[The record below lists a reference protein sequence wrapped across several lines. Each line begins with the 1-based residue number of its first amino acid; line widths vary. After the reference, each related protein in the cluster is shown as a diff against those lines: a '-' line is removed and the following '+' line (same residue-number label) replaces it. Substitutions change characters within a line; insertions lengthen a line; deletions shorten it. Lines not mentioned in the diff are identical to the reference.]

1 MNKYIESKS
10 ELILVRGRVNYGL
23 VDKDKKC
30 SNLWRVL
37 CPVCIHTIVSI
48 ALLGTQGVGETYSM
62 ARLLQ
67 PPQMFSDQYKSYE
80 SGRNVLTKLSLNSSY
95 IYVYLPNA

>member
-1 MNKYIESKS
+1 MVLWTKIRNVPI
-10 ELILVRGRVNYGL
+10 YG
-23 VDKDKKC
+23 VSC
-30 SNLWRVL
+30 VL

-80 SGRNVLTKLSLNSSY
+80 SGRNVLTKLSLNSRLY
-95 IYVYLPNA
+95 ICIFT